1 MIKASTAKYMEI
13 LLSICLYF
21 IRSDYHLSVHATDTD
36 LHDNFRVRVCSIQAL
51 TQIVE
56 ILLEV
61 VVQSGAAFSSYILDL
76 FNRCKVQRIALHCL
90 LSSVYTLSLDK
101 EQGNINNERAKG
113 NEAGQTDFLRTLK
126 ETEGDTQSV
135 IQRHLLQLIKKL
147 VFLEERIGVGQ
158 EDGNESKSK
167 RLAKEKKNKLP
178 QKLSPCEYAL
188 TMPIV
193 SQPMYLSVV
202 LSALKEEQWS
212 QSHHEWITLIIETLS
227 KSGDSLPKIVVPVVD
242 QICLNLKSIT
252 KLFHASFAAKSKQR

>member
-1 MIKASTAKYMEI
+1 MEI

-21 IRSDYHLSVHATDTD
+21 IRSDYLLSVHATDAD

-61 VVQSGAAFSSYILDL
+61 VVQSGAAFSSYVLDL

-101 EQGNINNERAKG
+101 EHGRGNDDRARRNEL
-113 NEAGQTDFLRTLK
+113 GQAEYLRTSK
-126 ETEGDTQSV
+126 ETEGDTQSD
-135 IQRHLLQLIKKL
+135 IQGHLLQLIKKL
-147 VFLEERIGVGQ
+147 IFLEERIGVGQ
-158 EDGNESKSK
+158 TDANGNKSK
-167 RLAKEKKNKLP
+167 RITKERKNKLP
-178 QKLSPCEYAL
+178 QKLSPFEYAL

-202 LSALKEEQWS
+202 LSALKEGQWS
-212 QSHHEWITLIIETLS
+212 QSHHEWIALIIETLS

-252 KLFHASFAAKSKQR
+252 KLFHASFTAKSKQR